1 MQKNNKKQVRR
12 LVSLVFVN
20 VVGSSKL
27 ALQDELEGITLWSRY
42 LSLTKKIA
50 KKHDGNIATNIGD
63 SMLLSFSS
71 AAAAVE
77 FASNLLSE
85 LKNFNAMHRPKTP
98 IRLKIGVTAGE
109 VVAMNSD
116 LLGTPVNL
124 AMNLASLARANEIL
138 CNEAVWQLV
147 ADELPLKFQEKKQV
161 VEGLGRVNLY
171 SLSNQL
177 RRKHAIA

>member
-1 MQKNNKKQVRR
+1 MQKNHKKQVRR
-12 LVSLVFVN
+12 LASVVFIN
-20 VVGSSKL
+20 VAGSSKL
-27 ALQDELEGITLWSRY
+27 ALQDELEGITLWVRY
-42 LSLTKKIA
+42 LNLAKKIA

-63 SMLLSFSS
+63 SMLLAFSS

-85 LKNFNAMHRPKTP
+85 LKDFNAMYRPKTP
-98 IRLKIGVTAGE
+98 IRLKIGITAGE

-124 AMNLASLARANEIL
+124 AMTLASLARANEIL
-138 CNEAVWQLV
+138 CSEAVWQLV

-161 VEGLGRVNLY
+161 VEGLGKVSNY
-171 SLSNQL
+171 SLTKQV
-177 RRKHAIA
+177 REKYAFV